1 LYQEKQAETFSK
13 FQMSETTTTQSPPV
27 AGFIEADDTRGRLL
41 LAMAQSITEKGFAQ
55 TVVADVVR
63 IAKVSRRTFY
73 EHFDDRENCFL
84 ALCDAFTAK
93 ASELIGEAADPA
105 LPWQEQVLA
114 GVEVH
119 TALLMANPP
128 LTRSFFFEIYSTGE
142 RGAAQH
148 RKIHRRFAEQLV
160 AISEQVRKDNPELNP
175 VSFELASML
184 VAGIGELAM
193 LEMEEGVTDA
203 TSRAMN
209 DIAFGVINAL
219 LTSPAVQS

>member
-1 LYQEKQAETFSK
+1 
-13 FQMSETTTTQSPPV
+13 MSPETTIVAPPV
-27 AGFIEADDTRGRLL
+27 AEFILEDSARGRLM
-41 LAMAQSITEKGFAQ
+41 LAMAQSISEKGFAQ

-73 EHFDDRENCFL
+73 EHFDDREDCFL
-84 ALCDAFTAK
+84 AVCDAFTAK

-105 LPWQEQVLA
+105 LPWEQQVRA
-114 GVEVH
+114 GIAVH

-160 AISEQVRKDNPELNP
+160 SISEQVRATNPQLNP
-175 VSFELASML
+175 VTFALASML

-193 LEMEEGVTDA
+193 LEMEQGVSDK
-203 TSRAMN
+203 TSQEMN
-209 DIAFGVINAL
+209 EIAFGVISAI
-219 LTSPAVQS
+219 LTSPAV